1 MKLLWAID
9 KNEMKARHI
18 LFQDE
23 DKDHVHREFAVKI
36 ASNRKS
42 SDVMPEWKRLM
53 VFLGVLIVI

>member
-23 DKDHVHREFAVKI
+23 DKDTYTEKLLLKSLA
-36 ASNRKS
+36 AENRQ
-42 SDVMPEWKRLM
+42 M
-53 VFLGVLIVI
+53 